1 MNRPVAEKKPR
12 FLMCRPD
19 HFSVEYVINPWMD
32 GNVGRTSAQT
42 AMEQWKALHEIVSSL
57 ADVELINQ
65 GEGLPDMVFTA
76 NGGLALGESFIL
88 SHFARSQRQPEEP
101 HYRKWFE
108 GMGFEIHTLPHELL
122 FEGGGDALFDTDG
135 RRLWVAY
142 GDRTSLESH
151 PYIAKILDIEVVS
164 LRLTDKRFYHLDTC
178 LLPLPGGRLLYYPDA
193 LDTES
198 NREIERIVP
207 EVKRIAI
214 SNKDA
219 VAFSANAICIGK
231 TIVMN
236 RCSDELKQ
244 KLESEGFDTVETDLS
259 EFMKAGGS
267 AKCLTLRLN
276 ETVAGGKSASTTVSA
291 RKVVVEGQLIDS
303 DLMSRICDTIIDGGG
318 SFYIHEIHLGRKRNE
333 LSTAEIEI
341 SAPTESVLE
350 RLVQKAVRLGA
361 RLPQAEATD
370 VSLEVTADGVA
381 PENFYSTT
389 IYKTEVRI
397 NGKWTVVARLRM
409 DGVIVVSDGVARCE
423 LIRNLNAGD
432 LVVTGSGGIRV
443 TRPVGGKGE
452 RESFGFMA
460 SGISSERRVE
470 LAVERIAWEMN
481 RIRNGG
487 GRVVVVAGPVVI
499 HTGCSP
505 HLAWLARNGYIN
517 ALLGGNGTA
526 VHDIEQSLYGTSLG
540 VDMKTG
546 RQVEGG
552 HRNHIAAINRI
563 RRLGSIKAAVEDRL
577 LTSGLFYDLVK
588 NSIPFALAGSIRDDG
603 PLPDTEMDLIKAQ
616 AAYAELVEGADM
628 TLMLSSMLHSIGT
641 GNMTP
646 ADVKLVCV
654 DINPAVV
661 TKLADRGSLESIGV
675 VTDVGL
681 FLSQLVKRLK
691 EFGEGRF

>member
-1 MNRPVAEKKPR
+1 
-12 FLMCRPD
+12 MCRPD
-19 HFSVEYVINPWMD
+19 HFSVEYVINPWME
-32 GNVGRTSAQT
+32 GNVGKSNAGA
-42 AMEQWKALHEIVSSL
+42 AMKQWDALHEIVSSL
-57 ADVELINQ
+57 AKVELIEQ
-65 GEGLPDMVFTA
+65 GASLPDMVFTA
-76 NGGLALGESFIL
+76 NGGLALGDDFIL
-88 SHFARSQRQPEEP
+88 SHFARRQRQPEEP
-101 HYRKWFE
+101 HYKKWFE
-108 GMGFEIHTLPHELL
+108 EQRFEIHSLPHDLL
-122 FEGGGDALFDTDG
+122 FEGGGDALFDIDG
-135 RRLWVAY
+135 KRLWAAY

-151 PYIAKILDIEVVS
+151 PYISKIFDIEVVS
-164 LRLTDKRFYHLDTC
+164 MRLTDKRFYHLDTC
-178 LLPLPGGRLLYYPDA
+178 LLPLPEGRLLYYPDA

-207 EVKRIAI
+207 EQKRIKI
-214 SNKDA
+214 SNEDA
-219 VAFSANAICIGK
+219 IAFSANAISIGN

-236 RCSDELKQ
+236 RCSVELKKRLQ
-244 KLESEGFDTVETDLS
+244 SERFEIIETDLS

-276 ETVAGGKSASTTVSA
+276 ETVDDDRSASTTVTS
-291 RKVVVEGQLIDS
+291 RKVIAEGQLIDS
-303 DLMSRICDTIIDGGG
+303 DLMSRICDSIIDGGG
-318 SFYIHEIHLGRKRNE
+318 SFYVHELHLGRKRNE

-341 SAPTESVLE
+341 SARTGSSLD

-370 VSLEVTADGVA
+370 VKLEVTADGVA

-389 IYKTEVRI
+389 IYKTEIRI
-397 NGKWTVVARLRM
+397 DGKWMVVNRLRM
-409 DGVIVVSDGVARCE
+409 DGVIVVSGGEAHCA
-423 LIRNLNAGD
+423 LIRDLKAGD
-432 LVVTGSGGIRV
+432 LVVTGSDGIRV
-443 TRPVGGKGE
+443 TRPISEKGE

-481 RIRNGG
+481 RIRNSGG
-487 GRVVVVAGPVVI
+487 KIVIVAGPVVI
-499 HTGCSP
+499 HTGSSQ

-546 RQVEGG
+546 KQVEGG
-552 HRNHIAAINRI
+552 HRNHIASINRI
-563 RRLGSIKAAVEDRL
+563 RRVGSIKSAVEEGL
-577 LTSGLFYDLVK
+577 LVSGLFYDLVK
-588 NSIPFALAGSIRDDG
+588 NSVPYALAGSIRDDG

-616 AAYAELVEGADM
+616 TDYAELIEGADM

-646 ADVKLVCV
+646 AGVKLVCV

-681 FLSQLVKRLK
+681 FLSQLKKRLK
-691 EFGEGRF
+691 GFGER